1 VEHAN
6 SVAGFLGAVYDPAW
20 FVAQQI
26 PKEKPL
32 VASENSI
39 VLAHQLG
46 NLYLGMCFVGL
57 SLFWSTSEVKV
68 IRSYLVALLIADAGH
83 VGFTWYGMGSDRFFD
98 VSGWNAMAWGN
109 LGATVSVSCWTC
121 IVAVTCVGIAANHV
135 SNCHSCSLPLPALRI
150 SQASL
155 VQIMPL
161 QAPSNQARK
170 RVKPFDR
177 LQSCNRTHRFSELQK
192 GKIISPNLI
201 IDEEARLIER
211 FSSVRSS
218 SLPIAMTEFGVSS
231 SYLIVYAFLSYIL
244 TKLLPEVETIL
255 QVSPFRILR
264 LFFFS
269 IPHKF
274 ALVTQIETLC
284 LPLHT
289 TNA

>member
-1 VEHAN
+1 
-6 SVAGFLGAVYDPAW
+6 VAGFLGAVYDPAW

-177 LQSCNRTHRFSELQK
+177 LQSCNRMLPSVQACDS
-192 GKIISPNLI
+192 ISVANCGNL
-201 IDEEARLIER
+201 ARDSPLLRTTKRENYQPQLDYR
-211 FSSVRSS
+211 RGS
-218 SLPIAMTEFGVSS
+218 SLNRAIQLGQEFITSHSNDRVWC
-231 SYLIVYAFLSYIL
+231 LI
-244 TKLLPEVETIL
+244 
-255 QVSPFRILR
+255 
-264 LFFFS
+264 
-269 IPHKF
+269 
-274 ALVTQIETLC
+274 
-284 LPLHT
+284 
-289 TNA
+289 